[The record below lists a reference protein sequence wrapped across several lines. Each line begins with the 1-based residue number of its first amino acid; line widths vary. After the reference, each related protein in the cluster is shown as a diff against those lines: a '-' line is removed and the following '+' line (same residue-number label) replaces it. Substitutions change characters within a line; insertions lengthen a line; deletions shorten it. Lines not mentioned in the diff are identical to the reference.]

1 MAAATNRSTSARA
14 STASEGTSCG
24 TTKPTPTRRGL
35 CRGEQWKDFLWN
47 DEADAYT
54 PWLVSWEQWKDYLRN
69 HTGRIVDEYGGRHD
83 VEDFIGRV
91 EAVPMEARRR
101 QFDWVLTHRRGQA
114 SETPSPSGDWL
125 DADGLSFYGGEFS

>member
-1 MAAATNRSTSARA
+1 MGTNYYWNSEPCDHCGRSDEQVHICKSLN
-14 STASEGTSCG
+14 SF
-24 TTKPTPTRRGL
+24 RGH
-35 CRGEQWKDFLWN
+35 FLWN

-91 EAVPMEARRR
+91 ETVPMEARRR
-101 QFDWVLTHRRGQA
+101 QFDWVLTHRRVQRSPSGR
-114 SETPSPSGDWL
+114 PSPSGDWL
-125 DADGLSFYGGEFS
+125 DADGFSFYGGEFS

>member
-1 MAAATNRSTSARA
+1 MGTNYYWNSEPCDHCGRSDEQVHICKSLN
-14 STASEGTSCG
+14 SF
-24 TTKPTPTRRGL
+24 RGH
-35 CRGEQWKDFLWN
+35 FLWN

-69 HTGRIVDEYGGRHD
+69 HTGRLVDEYGGRHD

-125 DADGLSFYGGEFS
+125 DADGFSFYGGEFS